1 MAKLTVFFK
10 YKAIDTFLFDSG
22 VVHIGRDDTNDISI
36 DSLAVAPAHAV
47 IILRDD
53 VCKIKQLNENFP
65 LIINGQK
72 VKECELNHND
82 MITIGK
88 HDIVYSTTESV
99 AEPNSDENT
108 INYQSLNLNM
118 DSEAVIPSANLQVMN
133 GNNIGKVLPL
143 KKAMTRLG
151 NSGSGVVVIAK
162 RKDGY
167 YASVLENIGTIT
179 LNNRPLDNNFLKL
192 NNNDV
197 LAINQ
202 VSLQFFLS

>member
-22 VVHIGRDDTNDISI
+22 VVHIGRDDTNDITI

-99 AEPNSDENT
+99 AEPSSAENT
-108 INYQSLNLNM
+108 INYQSLNL
-118 DSEAVIPSANLQVMN
+118 DSDAIMPAANLQVLN

-151 NSGSGVVVIAK
+151 NSGSGVVVISK

-179 LNNRPLDNNFLKL
+179 VNNRPLDNNVLKL